1 MATDQ
6 KTSTIDSELMNSEPV
21 IENEIPTYRAISA
34 RAIFSVA
41 CGVISACTFVHW
53 FFYVFSILAIG
64 FGIWAHQKIR
74 QLPGHLDGQEAG
86 QCGHRTGSRF
96 RTGVRHV
103 QHGAVY
109 GAAPA
114 GHVIRHEVS
123 QRFWNAADLGEM
135 LWYNATP
142 DGRKG
147 KTGKELVDELESKP
161 KEKRMIQQNMG
172 PLSQLLNFQERV
184 STLKGQHVHF
194 IRLESVG
201 DEATLGP
208 FVLVYA
214 FALFEIEGPTSK
226 KFHEPHEYVLAVM
239 KARPVGRVYEWWVE
253 TLVYPY
259 TPLSYVPQNKAV
271 DDGHGHAH

>member
-6 KTSTIDSELMNSEPV
+6 KTSTTDSELMNSEPV

-53 FFYVFSILAIG
+53 FFYLFSILAIG
-64 FGIWAHQKIR
+64 FGIWAHQKIKE
-74 QLPGHLDGQEAG
+74 LPDILTGQKLANLG
-86 QCGHRTGSRF
+86 IGLGLVFGLASGTFTTVQYM
-96 RTGVRHV
+96 VRHR
-103 QHGAVY
+103 QATSFAKKY
-109 GAAPA
+109 T
-114 GHVIRHEVS
+114 EVLK
-123 QRFWNAADLGEM
+123 RGDLGEM
-135 LWYNATP
+135 LWYNSTP

-147 KTGKELVDELESKP
+147 KTGKELVDEMESKP

-172 PLSQLLNFQERV
+172 PLSQLLNLQERV
-184 STLKGQHVHF
+184 STLKGQDVRF
-194 IRLESVG
+194 IQLEAIG
-201 DEATLGP
+201 EEATLGP
-208 FVLVYA
+208 VVLVYA
-214 FALFEIEGPTSK
+214 FALFEIEGPTNK

-239 KARPVGRVYEWWVE
+239 KAKPAGSVYEWWVE

-259 TPLSYVPQNKAV
+259 TPLSYVAPEKAA